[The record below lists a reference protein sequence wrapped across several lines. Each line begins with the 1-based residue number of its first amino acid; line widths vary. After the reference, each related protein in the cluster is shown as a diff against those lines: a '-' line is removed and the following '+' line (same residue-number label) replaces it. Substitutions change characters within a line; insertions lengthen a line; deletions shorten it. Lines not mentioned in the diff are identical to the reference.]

1 LFLSIFEALK
11 KTIKF
16 CGILSALSILLIMI
30 LVSADVFFRYVFNS
44 PILGAMEFSLLLMI
58 SIIYL
63 GLGYTEICDRHI
75 AINLIYNT
83 LKPKHQVIVT
93 KLNYIIL
100 LFIASIL
107 FWHSFLDFLKSYEIN
122 EVLPGMAG
130 FPKYPSKFCLSF
142 GMLMYIFVIFFKL
155 ISSKKSDQ

>member
-1 LFLSIFEALK
+1 MLLYYK
-11 KTIKF
+11 KIIKF

-83 LKPKHQVIVT
+83 LKPKHQVTILNYLMRMTTRCSPLGGYSTST
-93 KLNYIIL
+93 KLNLGEQNDYL
-100 LFIASIL
+100 LGKLAIKKRKVHEQSKLRKIQVANPAKVEAIKKV
-107 FWHSFLDFLKSYEIN
+107 LKVNI
-122 EVLPGMAG
+122 
-130 FPKYPSKFCLSF
+130 
-142 GMLMYIFVIFFKL
+142 
-155 ISSKKSDQ
+155 